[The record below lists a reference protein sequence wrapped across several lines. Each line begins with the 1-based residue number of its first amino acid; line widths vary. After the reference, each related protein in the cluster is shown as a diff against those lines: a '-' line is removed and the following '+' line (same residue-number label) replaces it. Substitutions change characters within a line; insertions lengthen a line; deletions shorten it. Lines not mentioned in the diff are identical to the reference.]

1 MQPDAQNSQQ
11 PPDEAQSWAAVS
23 SIPLVRPVRCWFCNQ
38 QMHYAGDPRH
48 EPEVRVEVHTDA
60 KIMRCF
66 SEFYAHVRCW
76 SAAIAPNDQAE
87 ARRERK
93 S

>member
-1 MQPDAQNSQQ
+1 MKNTETQSRRSQQ
-11 PPDEAQSWAAVS
+11 RM
-23 SIPLVRPVRCWFCNQ
+23 VRPVRCWFCNQ
-38 QMHYAGDPRH
+38 PMYYTGDPRH

-76 SAAIAPNDQAE
+76 SKAITPNVPLSGVESAA
-87 ARRERK
+87 ERK
-93 S
+93 G